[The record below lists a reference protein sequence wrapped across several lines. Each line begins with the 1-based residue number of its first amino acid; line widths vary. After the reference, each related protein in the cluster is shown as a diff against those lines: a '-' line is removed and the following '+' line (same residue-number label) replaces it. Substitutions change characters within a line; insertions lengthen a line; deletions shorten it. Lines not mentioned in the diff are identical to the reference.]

1 MIEKTQPGDRGFVD
15 WGPQK
20 RSLPLVEDILSVVNY
35 YQDGGY
41 PAPTVR
47 DVYYDLIGSRGYKK
61 GDKFA
66 RKVYRFISKMRRVKS
81 GPYGIDFSAITD
93 DTPSSLVARTYDDP
107 ADFWSNVKSSGERYR
122 KDLTMNQPR
131 RVRVY
136 TEGAGA
142 VKQFHHVARD
152 YTIPVWSPGGW
163 DQLDL
168 KHSTAMRAVKE
179 YRNTGRETVLLH
191 AGDFDPDGVALFEV
205 FREDVHAFIEGY
217 DEDPDI
223 LVFKR
228 VMLTPEQAAA
238 VSDAAKSPMNPEDL
252 KEKNY
257 RGRKWP
263 LPYKV
268 ELQAL
273 NLERRLDIM
282 REAIGAEL
290 DHAQLDRD
298 RRASEDEHHEVN
310 DTLKELARGEGGG
323 RG

>member
-47 DVYYDLIGSRGYKK
+47 DAYYDLIGSRGYKK

-93 DTPSSLVARTYDDP
+93 DTPSSLVARIYDDP

-131 RVRVY
+131 KVKVY

-168 KHSTAMRAVKE
+168 KHNTATSAVNE
-179 YRNTGRETVLLH
+179 YRRTERQTVILH
-191 AGDFDPDGVALFEV
+191 VGDFDPDGVALFEV

-228 VMLTPEQAAA
+228 VMLTPEQAEAIPEETR
-238 VSDAAKSPMNPEDL
+238 SPINPEDL
-252 KEKNY
+252 KEKNH

-282 REAIGAEL
+282 REAIEAEL
-290 DHAQLDRD
+290 DLAQLDRD
-298 RRASEDEHHEVN
+298 REAGEEEYRRVNETIEDLSAEAS
-310 DTLKELARGEGGG
+310 GEGD
-323 RG
+323 

>member
-1 MIEKTQPGDRGFVD
+1 MEKIEQRDRGFVD
-15 WGPQK
+15 WKPQK
-20 RSLPLVEDILSVVNY
+20 RSLPLVEHILRVVNY
-35 YQDGGY
+35 YRDRDY

-47 DVYYDLIGSRGYKK
+47 DVYYDLIGWFGYKK
-61 GDKFA
+61 GDAFS
-66 RKVYRFISKMRRVKS
+66 RKVYRLLSKMRRIRS
-81 GPYGIDFSAITD
+81 GPYSIPFSAVTD
-93 DTPSSLVARTYDDP
+93 DTPTSLVSKTYDDP
-107 ADFWSNVKSSGERYR
+107 ANFWSNVKSSGERYR

-168 KHSTAMRAVKE
+168 KHNTAMRAVKE

-217 DEDPDI
+217 DEDPSI

-228 VMLTPEQAAA
+228 VMLTPEQAEAIPEETR
-238 VSDAAKSPMNPEDL
+238 SPIHPEDL
-252 KEKNY
+252 KEKNH

-282 REAIGAEL
+282 REAIEAEL

-298 RRASEDEHHEVN
+298 RQASEDEHHEVN

>member
-1 MIEKTQPGDRGFVD
+1 MEKIEQGDRGFVD

-20 RSLPLVEDILSVVNY
+20 RSLTLVEDILSVTNY
-35 YQDGGY
+35 YEDGGY

-66 RKVYRFISKMRRVKS
+66 RKVYRLISKMRRVKS
-81 GPYGIDFSAITD
+81 GPYSIDFSAITD
-93 DTPSSLVARTYDDP
+93 DTPTSLVARTYDDP
-107 ADFWSNVKSSGERYR
+107 ADFWTTLQNSGRRYR
-122 KDLTMNQPR
+122 KDLTTNQPR
-131 RVRVY
+131 KVKVY

-152 YTIPVWSPGGW
+152 FTIPVWSPGGW

-168 KHSTAMRAVKE
+168 KHNTATSAVNE
-179 YRNTGRETVLLH
+179 YRRTGRETVILH

-217 DEDPDI
+217 EEDPDI
-223 LVFKR
+223 LTFKR
-228 VMLTPEQAAA
+228 VMLTPEQAEAIPEETR
-238 VSDAAKSPMNPEDL
+238 SPMNPEDL

-257 RGRKWP
+257 RGRNWP

-273 NLERRLDIM
+273 NLEERLDVM
-282 REAIGAEL
+282 REAIEAEL

-298 RRASEDEHHEVN
+298 RLASEDERHEVN
-310 DTLKELARGEGGG
+310 ETLEGLSGVDG
-323 RG
+323 